1 MGLALFGLKKNFF
14 RPEKKEKARP
24 FAQRKDFLR
33 FRVGFCSKK
42 TGNRRKKTS
51 SPLPRS
57 KNRGA
62 SPIGQWQGRTARPA
76 EKTMG
81 LAQLLAAAKGPVG
94 AGGSPGIPN
103 RAYNAGPPILYPG
116 AINNGNNY
124 VKMAPFDPI
133 RTV

>member
-1 MGLALFGLKKNFF
+1 MAASAISG
-14 RPEKKEKARP
+14 
-24 FAQRKDFLR
+24 Q
-33 FRVGFCSKK
+33 
-42 TGNRRKKTS
+42 TGPDCAT
-51 SPLPRS
+51 
-57 KNRGA
+57 
-62 SPIGQWQGRTARPA
+62 A

-124 VKMAPFDPI
+124 VKMAPFEGP
-133 RTV
+133 RQMAQ

>member
-1 MGLALFGLKKNFF
+1 
-14 RPEKKEKARP
+14 
-24 FAQRKDFLR
+24 
-33 FRVGFCSKK
+33 
-42 TGNRRKKTS
+42 
-51 SPLPRS
+51 
-57 KNRGA
+57 
-62 SPIGQWQGRTARPA
+62 
-76 EKTMG
+76 MG

>member
-1 MGLALFGLKKNFF
+1 MAASAISG
-14 RPEKKEKARP
+14 
-24 FAQRKDFLR
+24 Q
-33 FRVGFCSKK
+33 
-42 TGNRRKKTS
+42 TG
-51 SPLPRS
+51 PDC
-57 KNRGA
+57 A
-62 SPIGQWQGRTARPA
+62 AA

-103 RAYNAGPPILYPG
+103 RAYNAGPPILLPG